1 MAMTARAT
9 MVGVFHHR
17 PEAEQA
23 VEELRA
29 AGFREDQIGFAMR
42 PQSDLP
48 PHSELVDQDDQT
60 APDVGNATLTGALAG
75 GATAATAAL
84 FVPAF
89 GPVLAG
95 GIMAATLL
103 GAAVG
108 ATAGGVVGAMMHL
121 GVSADDAHYYETSMK
136 AGRAVV
142 IVHAGDRS
150 EEATEI
156 LYRVGAFDVDALGKN
171 SPAETAQ
178 ALGMGER
185 EAHWF
190 EHDGDINVNKQ
201 AEGLNREHEALPID
215 GEPVKDAEDRRD
227 FEGEMTTPR
236 GSTVPDPDRIR
247 PLLQ

>member
-23 VEELRA
+23 VEELKA
-29 AGFREDQIGFAMR
+29 AGFRDDQIGFAMR
-42 PQSDLP
+42 PQSEVA
-48 PHSELVDQDDQT
+48 PHDELVDHTDET
-60 APDVGNATLTGALAG
+60 TPDVGNAALTGALAG

-121 GVSADDAHYYETSMK
+121 GVSSDDAHYYETAMK

-150 EEATEI
+150 DEATEI
-156 LYRVGAFDVDALGKN
+156 LYRVGAYDVDALGRN
-171 SPAETAQ
+171 SPLETAQ

-190 EHDGDINVNKQ
+190 EHDGDINVNAQ
-201 AEGLNREHEALPID
+201 AESLSVEQEAKPID
-215 GEPVKDAEDRRD
+215 AVDPEKVAEDRMAW
-227 FEGEMTTPR
+227 EGETT
-236 GSTVPDPDRIR
+236 THNDAVTDPDRIR